1 MRNLLTYFTDLHLG
15 WKASGHQFLLFLND
29 RWEIALQLDVSSML
43 VDFGAIFRPRTLQF
57 RFREGLAKQYDFS
70 LIFEPYLFRLFSIL
84 GPQGGP
90 QEGAKCWLPCAFYDI
105 LASQS
110 PSRGPATIFNNFL
123 TFFDR
128 FFIVFSHVC
137 WLSFD
142 SFLVDVISILKWML
156 GSFWQVV

>member
-29 RWEIALQLDVSSML
+29 RWEIALQLDFSSIL
-43 VDFGAIFRPRTLQF
+43 VNFGAIFRSRTLKF
-57 RFREGLAKQYDFS
+57 RLREGLSKHDDFS
-70 LIFEPYLFRLFSIL
+70 LIVEPYFFRFFSIL
-84 GPQGGP
+84 VPQGGP
-90 QEGAKCWLPCAFYDI
+90 QEGPKFWFPRAFYDI

-110 PSRGPATIFNNFL
+110 PSWGPATIFHRFL
-123 TFFDR
+123 TFFRR
-128 FFIVFSHVC
+128 FFNGFSNIC
-137 WLSFD
+137 WLTFY